1 MWKFIIVVPLIML
14 LTGCK
19 GDTESNNGRDYKVD
33 CIDGVEYLIR
43 RFGAVGYMSPRID
56 SETLNFIRCN

>member
-1 MWKFIIVVPLIML
+1 MWKFIIAVPLIVL

-19 GDTESNNGRDYKVD
+19 GDTESNGGRDYKVD

-43 RFGAVGYMSPRID
+43 RWGSVGYMAPRID
-56 SETLNFIRCN
+56 SETLNFIRCD